1 MKGGFFRKVLES
13 ASGMLGGSPAV
24 GIDIGS
30 HSVKAVALKKE
41 RGGGFSATAGEAF
54 YADLFADGDDPRRA
68 VEPLSLLAGDFGLR
82 GAAAAVSVSGA
93 SVFAGGVPY
102 SGGSPEEAVS
112 ARLSALFPEGA
123 DGCVSDFCVSGDVA
137 HMAVAKT
144 AAVRG
149 RVSALRSCGLVPHIV
164 DYDGFAVVNSRL
176 RSRPE
181 SEGAAVLL
189 NVGRSVTNLAVLD
202 GAKTVLT
209 RDLPCGSGEV
219 TLAMA
224 SAGDMT
230 ADEAE
235 VKKMSLGADS
245 MPDFIGAAREFSLK
259 LAREARATLDVFVS
273 PEYAPSA
280 IEISGG
286 GALLYGLADALEE
299 TLGAEARLSDP
310 LKGLCDGAAEIS
322 AKCAVATGLALRVAK

>member
-1 MKGGFFRKVLES
+1 MKSGFFKKVLES
-13 ASGMLGGSPAV
+13 FGGMFGGSPAV

-41 RGGGFSATAGEAF
+41 RGGFAATAGEAF
-54 YADLFADGDDPRRA
+54 YADLFLEGDDPRRA
-68 VEPLSLLAGDFGLR
+68 VGPLSLLAEDFGLK
-82 GAAAAVSVSGA
+82 GAVAAVSVSGA

-102 SGGSPEEAVS
+102 SGGDPGEAVS

-123 DGCVSDFCVSGDVA
+123 DGCVSDFCACGDVA

-144 AAVRG
+144 AAVQG
-149 RVSALRSCGLVPHIV
+149 RVSALRSCGLVPHVV

-181 SEGAAVLL
+181 SEGLAVLL

-209 RDLPCGSGEV
+209 RDLPFGSGEV

-224 SAGDMT
+224 NAGDMT
-230 ADEAE
+230 AEEAE
-235 VKKMSLGADS
+235 AKKMSLGTDS
-245 MPDFIGAAREFSLK
+245 MPDFIGAAREFSMK
-259 LAREARATLDVFVS
+259 LAREAGATLDAFVS
-273 PEYAPSA
+273 PQPPAV
-280 IEISGG
+280 IELSGG

-299 TLGAEARLSDP
+299 TLGTKARLSDP
-310 LKGLCDGAAEIS
+310 LKGLCDEAAEIS